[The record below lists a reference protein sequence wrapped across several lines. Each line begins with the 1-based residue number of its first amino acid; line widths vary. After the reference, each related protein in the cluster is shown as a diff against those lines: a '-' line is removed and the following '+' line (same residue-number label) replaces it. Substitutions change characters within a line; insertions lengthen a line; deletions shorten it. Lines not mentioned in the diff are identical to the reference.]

1 MPGIMH
7 YKVHGMA
14 MDPLDNWAVQ
24 VRKGL
29 LELAILNA
37 IGARRRYGYELVKEL
52 VDSRVLG
59 VTEGTV
65 YPLLSRLR
73 RQGLI
78 TTELEESDEGP
89 VRKYYGLT
97 VDGRALLRRMNAHFE
112 QLAEDIA
119 KRRGG
124 GAK

>member
-1 MPGIMH
+1 
-7 YKVHGMA
+7 

-97 VDGRALLRRMNAHFE
+97 VAGRALLRRMNAHFE